1 MSITINKR
9 HFVLAIFLFSV
20 FVHAWCLRAATT
32 NFLERKHRTS
42 SFALTDGEETM
53 LPYFTGE
60 TSTCLYTVYFLG
72 DSPKERSFWDVYN
85 KAGFWKGKD
94 NERPHLYTKEI
105 ERHIKTAIKQYNIYA
120 IALNKSMIKSNSK
133 GDFTPNADAQYTTFQ
148 LKEGKWT
155 SVDCFNV
162 MQSPTNTAKY
172 LLTLLNKTNPTN
184 AQLLGDSLVSTHNFV
199 QRVNTT
205 CAENASGCIL
215 EKLKIN
221 YYQLYSNTPS
231 MFFCLDESH
240 KIKFKSYKTINS
252 IEEHIKTYALLLTN
266 NVLSDSILCY
276 EYYNNAGTLSC
287 YEKLYYVDIRKGKIW
302 TVCLTYDVES
312 VEAADAE
319 IYIID
324 LNRGCFRRENN

>member
-1 MSITINKR
+1 M
-9 HFVLAIFLFSV
+9 
-20 FVHAWCLRAATT
+20 
-32 NFLERKHRTS
+32 
-42 SFALTDGEETM
+42 
-53 LPYFTGE
+53 
-60 TSTCLYTVYFLG
+60 
-72 DSPKERSFWDVYN
+72 
-85 KAGFWKGKD
+85 
-94 NERPHLYTKEI
+94 
-105 ERHIKTAIKQYNIYA
+105 
-120 IALNKSMIKSNSK
+120 
-133 GDFTPNADAQYTTFQ
+133 
-148 LKEGKWT
+148 
-155 SVDCFNV
+155 
-162 MQSPTNTAKY
+162 
-172 LLTLLNKTNPTN
+172 
-184 AQLLGDSLVSTHNFV
+184 STHNFV

-319 IYIID
+319 IFIID